1 MILLIVL
8 IIITIILYLARK
20 FGYMDVVQCV
30 LLAIIAFGT
39 FCPETLRHYLFFQL
53 NLNEI
58 LVGIP
63 SEIMNSEKINAL
75 ANVNNSTLGQ
85 TLSNLTNN
93 ILDIL
98 SQKPV
103 DNTDQ
108 LTEQTK
114 LLSSIDQK
122 LNDSNILA
130 EVSLEQYANGQNVA
144 LKKLS
149 SINNAID
156 TQTKELKVV
165 VNNPIGVIDNLNK
178 INANVKPTIQMLGEL
193 NEINY
198 KIGQENKILVE
209 GFNKLLQS
217 DGHSG
222 LGKEL
227 QSLSSTLDKKLAA
240 HQENISQT
248 LQSINEK
255 VNIERAENKKL
266 LEQMQISSLAEIEI
280 AYEEAEKKIQA
291 AENMANYYLKHE
303 NLGKSSTGS
312 GIDTT
317 KIDSNGVNQAAAG
330 LGLATALSWALK
342 FLRII

>member
-1 MILLIVL
+1 
-8 IIITIILYLARK
+8 
-20 FGYMDVVQCV
+20 
-30 LLAIIAFGT
+30 
-39 FCPETLRHYLFFQL
+39 
-53 NLNEI
+53 
-58 LVGIP
+58 
-63 SEIMNSEKINAL
+63 
-75 ANVNNSTLGQ
+75 
-85 TLSNLTNN
+85 
-93 ILDIL
+93 
-98 SQKPV
+98 
-103 DNTDQ
+103 
-108 LTEQTK
+108 
-114 LLSSIDQK
+114 
-122 LNDSNILA
+122 
-130 EVSLEQYANGQNVA
+130 
-144 LKKLS
+144 
-149 SINNAID
+149 
-156 TQTKELKVV
+156 
-165 VNNPIGVIDNLNK
+165 
-178 INANVKPTIQMLGEL
+178 MLGEL

-198 KIGQENKILVE
+198 KIGQENRILVE

-217 DGHSG
+217 DGHGS

-227 QSLSSTLDKKLAA
+227 QSLSNNLDKKLAL

-312 GIDTT
+312 GLDTT